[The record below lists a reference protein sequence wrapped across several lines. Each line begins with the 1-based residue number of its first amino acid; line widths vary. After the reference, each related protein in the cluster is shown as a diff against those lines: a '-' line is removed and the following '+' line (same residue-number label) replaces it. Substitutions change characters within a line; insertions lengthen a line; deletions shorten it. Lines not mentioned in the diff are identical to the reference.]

1 MLSNGYRDIKFT
13 IIFSIICFVRRTIP
27 LNRVPSLPVAAPP
40 CPVNCHRL
48 ANGLTLIH
56 HDLPATDVVAVD
68 VWVKAGAIVEPDDWM
83 GMAHFLEH
91 MIFKG
96 TEQLPPG
103 MFDAAIE
110 QFGGSTNAATGHD
123 YAHYFITTAA
133 PHLAATLPYLAE
145 ILVNAAIPDDEFDRE
160 RDVVLEEIR
169 QAADNPDWVAFQALS
184 ELAYQRHAY
193 GRQILGTEEI
203 LMARSPAEMRQ
214 FHRTHYQPAN
224 ITVVI
229 VGNVTEARA
238 LDLVTEHFT
247 QFLPPGDAPHHKSDA
262 EPPIPTIRRQELG
275 LPRLE
280 QARLMLAWHGP
291 GVDSPLQ
298 SVDQQVQAAYGL
310 DVLSI
315 VLAEGRTSRL
325 VKELREER
333 QLVQG
338 VSSGFAL
345 QKEAGLF
352 TISAWLEP
360 EHLERVEAIICDRLA
375 ELLAKPIT
383 AAELARCQRLL
394 CNDHAFSTETPCQL
408 AGLYGYYSIL
418 ARPDIALTYPSRIQ
432 ALQPDY
438 LQTLAQQ
445 YLSPCHYAA
454 TIVRPL

>member
-1 MLSNGYRDIKFT
+1 
-13 IIFSIICFVRRTIP
+13 
-27 LNRVPSLPVAAPP
+27 LNRVISTSLPARSS
-40 CPVNCHRL
+40 PVTCHRL
-48 ANGLTLIH
+48 TNGLTVIH
-56 HDLPATDVVAVD
+56 HDMPSTSVAAVD
-68 VWVKAGAIVEPDDWM
+68 VWVKAGAIAEPDDWM

-96 TEQLPPG
+96 SEHLPPG
-103 MFDAAIE
+103 RFDAAIE
-110 QFGGSTNAATGHD
+110 QYGGSTNAATGHD
-123 YAHYFITTAA
+123 YAHFFITTAA
-133 PHLAATLPYLAE
+133 QHLPETLPYLAD
-145 ILVNAAIPDDEFDRE
+145 ILLHPAIPDAEFERE

-169 QAADNPDWVAFQALS
+169 QTADNPDWVAFQSLS

-193 GRQILGTEEI
+193 GRPILGTEEI
-203 LMARSPAEMRQ
+203 LRRRSPAEMRQ
-214 FHRTHYQPAN
+214 FHQTHYQPEN

-229 VGNVTEARA
+229 VGNISEALA
-238 LDLVTEHFT
+238 LELVNEHFA
-247 QFLPPGDAPHHKSDA
+247 QFPPRIDGPRYAPEA
-262 EPPIPTIRRQELG
+262 EPPIPAIRRQELG

-291 GVDSPLQ
+291 GIDSPLQ
-298 SVDQQVQAAYGL
+298 SIDEQIQAAYGL

-333 QLVQG
+333 HLVQG

-345 QKEAGLF
+345 QKESGLF

-383 AAELARCQRLL
+383 LAELDRCKRLL
-394 CNDHAFSTETPCQL
+394 SNDHAFSTETPSQL

-418 ARPDIALTYPSRIQ
+418 ARPDIALTYPARVC
-432 ALQPDY
+432 ALDAGY
-438 LQTLAQQ
+438 LQSLANQ

-454 TIVRPL
+454 TIVRPI